1 MLCDQFIMFKQME
14 VTTLSDY
21 YLTSSASFIS
31 DDELYHYG
39 IKGQK
44 WGVRRYQNKDGS
56 LTPAGKK
63 RRSSSDEV
71 RNMSTDELRQKVR
84 RLNNEQR
91 YIDLTKSSSSS
102 VSKTADGIERASRI
116 GGDANKIYK
125 SMNGEN
131 NPYSKVANQGIDA
144 MSRTA
149 RLTKKIDS
157 NVRSKNDTAKALKK
171 LETMSDA
178 DLAKEVD
185 RLDLEQQYS
194 RLSNSKIRRGKSSV
208 NEVLDIAGDIVGI
221 GASAV
226 AIAVGIKKLMGN

>member
-1 MLCDQFIMFKQME
+1 ME
-14 VTTLSDY
+14 VITLSDY
-21 YLTSSASFIS
+21 YLTSSATFIS

-44 WGVRRYQNKDGS
+44 WGIRRYQNKDGS

-91 YIDLTKSSSSS
+91 YIDLTRSSSSS
-102 VSKTADGIERASRI
+102 ISKTADGIERASRI
-116 GGDANKIYK
+116 GGDANRIYK

-171 LETMSDA
+171 LEAMSDA

-194 RLSNSKIRRGKSSV
+194 RLSNSKIRRGKTSV

-226 AIAVGIKKLMGN
+226 AIAVGIKKLMG

>member
-1 MLCDQFIMFKQME
+1 M
-14 VTTLSDY
+14 SDY

-71 RNMSTDELRQKVR
+71 RSMSTDELRQKVR

-91 YIDLTKSSSSS
+91 YIDLTKSSTSSI
-102 VSKTADGIERASRI
+102 SKTADGIERVSRI
-116 GGDANKIYK
+116 GGDANRIYK

-171 LETMSDA
+171 LEAMSDA

-194 RLSNSKIRRGKSSV
+194 RLSNSKIRRGKTSV

-226 AIAVGIKKLMGN
+226 AIAVGIKKLMG

>member
-1 MLCDQFIMFKQME
+1 M
-14 VTTLSDY
+14 SDY

-56 LTPAGKK
+56 LTAAGKK

-102 VSKTADGIERASRI
+102 ISKTAVGIERVSRV
-116 GGDANKIYK
+116 GGDANRIYK

-157 NVRSKNDTAKALKK
+157 NVRSKNDTSKALKK

-194 RLSNSKIRRGKSSV
+194 RLNNSKIRRGKTSV

-226 AIAVGIKKLMGN
+226 TIAIGIKKLMGN

>member
-1 MLCDQFIMFKQME
+1 M
-14 VTTLSDY
+14 SDY

-102 VSKTADGIERASRI
+102 ISKTADGIERASRI

-125 SMNGEN
+125 SMNGDN

-194 RLSNSKIRRGKSSV
+194 RLSNSNIRRGKTSV

-226 AIAVGIKKLMGN
+226 AIAVGIKKLIGN

>member
-1 MLCDQFIMFKQME
+1 M
-14 VTTLSDY
+14 SDY

-56 LTPAGKK
+56 LTAAGKK

-102 VSKTADGIERASRI
+102 ISKTADGIERVSRI

-194 RLSNSKIRRGKSSV
+194 RLSNSKIRRGKTSV

>member
-1 MLCDQFIMFKQME
+1 M
-14 VTTLSDY
+14 SDY

-44 WGVRRYQNKDGS
+44 WGIRRYQNKDGS
-56 LTPAGKK
+56 LTAAGKK
-63 RRSSSDEV
+63 RRSSPDEV

-102 VSKTADGIERASRI
+102 ISKTADGIERVSRI

-171 LETMSDA
+171 LEAMSDA

-194 RLSNSKIRRGKSSV
+194 RLSNSKIRRGKTSV

>member
-1 MLCDQFIMFKQME
+1 M
-14 VTTLSDY
+14 SDY

-102 VSKTADGIERASRI
+102 ISKTADGIERVSRI

-125 SMNGEN
+125 SMYGEN

-157 NVRSKNDTAKALKK
+157 NVRSKNDRAKALKK

-194 RLSNSKIRRGKSSV
+194 RLSNSKIRRGKTSV
-208 NEVLDIAGDIVGI
+208 NEVLDVAGDIVGI

>member
-1 MLCDQFIMFKQME
+1 M
-14 VTTLSDY
+14 SDY

-39 IKGQK
+39 VKGQK

-56 LTPAGKK
+56 LTAAGKK

-102 VSKTADGIERASRI
+102 ISKTADGIERASRI
-116 GGDANKIYK
+116 GGDANRIYK

-171 LETMSDA
+171 LEAMSDA

-194 RLSNSKIRRGKSSV
+194 RLSNSKIRRGKTSV

>member
-1 MLCDQFIMFKQME
+1 ME
-14 VTTLSDY
+14 VATLSDY

-63 RRSSSDEV
+63 RRSNFDEV

-102 VSKTADGIERASRI
+102 ISKTADGIERASRI

-194 RLSNSKIRRGKSSV
+194 RLSNSKIRRGKTSV

-226 AIAVGIKKLMGN
+226 AIAVGIKKLMGS

>member
-1 MLCDQFIMFKQME
+1 M
-14 VTTLSDY
+14 SDY

-157 NVRSKNDTAKALKK
+157 NIRSKNDTVKALKK

-194 RLSNSKIRRGKSSV
+194 RLSNSKIRRGKTSV

>member
-1 MLCDQFIMFKQME
+1 M
-14 VTTLSDY
+14 SDY

-31 DDELYHYG
+31 DGELYHYG

-63 RRSSSDEV
+63 RRSSSDEA

-102 VSKTADGIERASRI
+102 ISKTADGIERVSRI
-116 GGDANKIYK
+116 GGDANRIYK

-194 RLSNSKIRRGKSSV
+194 RLSNSKIRRGKTSV

-226 AIAVGIKKLMGN
+226 AIAVGIKKLMGS

>member
-1 MLCDQFIMFKQME
+1 ME

-63 RRSSSDEV
+63 RRSSSDEA

-102 VSKTADGIERASRI
+102 ISKTADGIERVSRI
-116 GGDANKIYK
+116 GGDANRIYK

-194 RLSNSKIRRGKSSV
+194 RLSNSKIRRGKTSV

>member
-1 MLCDQFIMFKQME
+1 M
-14 VTTLSDY
+14 SDY

-102 VSKTADGIERASRI
+102 ISKTADGIERASRI

-194 RLSNSKIRRGKSSV
+194 RLSNSKIRRGKTSV

>member
-1 MLCDQFIMFKQME
+1 M
-14 VTTLSDY
+14 SDY

-56 LTPAGKK
+56 LTAAGKK

-102 VSKTADGIERASRI
+102 ISKTADGIERVSRI

-171 LETMSDA
+171 LEAMSDA

-194 RLSNSKIRRGKSSV
+194 RLSNSKIRRGKTSV

>member
-1 MLCDQFIMFKQME
+1 M
-14 VTTLSDY
+14 SDY

-63 RRSSSDEV
+63 RRSSSDKV

-102 VSKTADGIERASRI
+102 ISKTADGIERASRI
-116 GGDANKIYK
+116 GGDANRIYK

-131 NPYSKVANQGIDA
+131 NPYSKIANQGIDA

-194 RLSNSKIRRGKSSV
+194 RLSNSKIRRGKTSV

-226 AIAVGIKKLMGN
+226 TIAIGIKKLMGN

>member
-1 MLCDQFIMFKQME
+1 M
-14 VTTLSDY
+14 SDY

-102 VSKTADGIERASRI
+102 ISKTADGIERASRI
-116 GGDANKIYK
+116 GGDANRIYK

-171 LETMSDA
+171 LEAMSDA

-194 RLSNSKIRRGKSSV
+194 RLSNSKIRRGKTSV

>member
-1 MLCDQFIMFKQME
+1 ME

-56 LTPAGKK
+56 LTSAGKK
-63 RRSSSDEV
+63 RRSSSDEA

-102 VSKTADGIERASRI
+102 ISKTADGIERASRI
-116 GGDANKIYK
+116 GGDANRIYK

-194 RLSNSKIRRGKSSV
+194 RLSNSKIRRGKTSV

>member
-1 MLCDQFIMFKQME
+1 M
-14 VTTLSDY
+14 SDY

-91 YIDLTKSSSSS
+91 YIDLTRSSSSS
-102 VSKTADGIERASRI
+102 ISKTADGIERASRI
-116 GGDANKIYK
+116 GGDANRIYK

-171 LETMSDA
+171 LEAMSDA

-194 RLSNSKIRRGKSSV
+194 RLSNSKIRRGKTSV

-226 AIAVGIKKLMGN
+226 AIAVGIKKLMG

>member
-1 MLCDQFIMFKQME
+1 M
-14 VTTLSDY
+14 SDY

-56 LTPAGKK
+56 LTAAGKK
-63 RRSSSDEV
+63 RRSSYDEV

-102 VSKTADGIERASRI
+102 ISKTADGIERASRI
-116 GGDANKIYK
+116 GGDANRIYK

-171 LETMSDA
+171 LEAMSDA

-194 RLSNSKIRRGKSSV
+194 RLSNSKIRRGKTSV

>member
-1 MLCDQFIMFKQME
+1 M
-14 VTTLSDY
+14 SDY

-102 VSKTADGIERASRI
+102 ISKTADGIERVSRI

-125 SMNGEN
+125 SMYGEN

-157 NVRSKNDTAKALKK
+157 DVRSKNDRAKALKK

-194 RLSNSKIRRGKSSV
+194 RLSNSKIRRGKTSV
-208 NEVLDIAGDIVGI
+208 NEVLDVAGDIVGI

>member
-1 MLCDQFIMFKQME
+1 ME
-14 VTTLSDY
+14 VTALSDY

-44 WGVRRYQNKDGS
+44 WGIRRYQNKDGS
-56 LTPAGKK
+56 LTAAGKK

-91 YIDLTKSSSSS
+91 YIDLTKSSTSS

-116 GGDANKIYK
+116 GGDVNKIYK

-178 DLAKEVD
+178 DLAKEID

-194 RLSNSKIRRGKSSV
+194 RLSNSKIRRGKTSV

-226 AIAVGIKKLMGN
+226 AIAVGIKKLMGS

>member
-1 MLCDQFIMFKQME
+1 M
-14 VTTLSDY
+14 SDY

-171 LETMSDA
+171 LEAMSDA

-194 RLSNSKIRRGKSSV
+194 RLSNSKIRRGKTSV

-226 AIAVGIKKLMGN
+226 AIAVGIKKLMG

>member
-1 MLCDQFIMFKQME
+1 M
-14 VTTLSDY
+14 SDY

-102 VSKTADGIERASRI
+102 ISKTADGIERASRI
-116 GGDANKIYK
+116 GGDANRIYK

-131 NPYSKVANQGIDA
+131 NPYSKVASQGIDA

-194 RLSNSKIRRGKSSV
+194 RLSNSKIRRGKTSV

-226 AIAVGIKKLMGN
+226 AIAVGIKKLMG

>member
-1 MLCDQFIMFKQME
+1 M
-14 VTTLSDY
+14 SDY
-21 YLTSSASFIS
+21 YLTSSATFIS

-44 WGVRRYQNKDGS
+44 WGIRRYQNKDGS

-91 YIDLTKSSSSS
+91 YIDLTRSSSSS
-102 VSKTADGIERASRI
+102 ISKTADGIERASRI
-116 GGDANKIYK
+116 GGDANRIYK

-171 LETMSDA
+171 LEAMSDA

-194 RLSNSKIRRGKSSV
+194 RLSNSKIRRGKTSV

-226 AIAVGIKKLMGN
+226 AIAVGIKKLMG

>member
-1 MLCDQFIMFKQME
+1 M
-14 VTTLSDY
+14 SDY

-91 YIDLTKSSSSS
+91 YIDLTRSSSSS
-102 VSKTADGIERASRI
+102 ISKTADGIERASRI
-116 GGDANKIYK
+116 GGDANRIYK

-171 LETMSDA
+171 LEAMSDA

-194 RLSNSKIRRGKSSV
+194 RLSNSKIRRGKTSV

-226 AIAVGIKKLMGN
+226 AIAIGIKKLMGN

>member
-1 MLCDQFIMFKQME
+1 M
-14 VTTLSDY
+14 SDY

-44 WGVRRYQNKDGS
+44 WGIRRYQNKDGS

-102 VSKTADGIERASRI
+102 VSKIADGIERASRI

-157 NVRSKNDTAKALKK
+157 NIRSKNDTAKALKK

>member
-1 MLCDQFIMFKQME
+1 M
-14 VTTLSDY
+14 SDY

-102 VSKTADGIERASRI
+102 ISKTADGIERASRI
-116 GGDANKIYK
+116 GGDVNKIYK

-157 NVRSKNDTAKALKK
+157 NVRSKKDTAKALKK

-194 RLSNSKIRRGKSSV
+194 RLSNSKIRRGKTSV

-226 AIAVGIKKLMGN
+226 AIAVGIKKLIGN

>member
-1 MLCDQFIMFKQME
+1 M
-14 VTTLSDY
+14 SDY

-102 VSKTADGIERASRI
+102 ISKTADGIERASRI

-171 LETMSDA
+171 LEAMSDA

-194 RLSNSKIRRGKSSV
+194 RLSNSKIRRGKTSV

>member
-1 MLCDQFIMFKQME
+1 M
-14 VTTLSDY
+14 SDY

-44 WGVRRYQNKDGS
+44 WGIRRYQNKDGS

-91 YIDLTKSSSSS
+91 YIDLTRSSSSS
-102 VSKTADGIERASRI
+102 ISKTADGIERASRI
-116 GGDANKIYK
+116 GGDANRIYK

-171 LETMSDA
+171 LEAMSDA

-194 RLSNSKIRRGKSSV
+194 RLSNSKIRRGKTSV

-226 AIAVGIKKLMGN
+226 AIAIGIKKLMGN

>member
-1 MLCDQFIMFKQME
+1 M
-14 VTTLSDY
+14 SDY

-31 DDELYHYG
+31 DGELYHYG

-84 RLNNEQR
+84 RLSNEQR

-102 VSKTADGIERASRI
+102 ISKAADGIERASRI

-131 NPYSKVANQGIDA
+131 NPYSKVANQGIDT

-194 RLSNSKIRRGKSSV
+194 RLSNSKIRRGKTSV

-226 AIAVGIKKLMGN
+226 TIAIGIKKLMGN

>member
-1 MLCDQFIMFKQME
+1 M
-14 VTTLSDY
+14 SDY

-157 NVRSKNDTAKALKK
+157 NIRSKNDTARALKK

>member
-1 MLCDQFIMFKQME
+1 M
-14 VTTLSDY
+14 SDY

-102 VSKTADGIERASRI
+102 ISKTADGIERASRI
-116 GGDANKIYK
+116 GGDANRIYK

-194 RLSNSKIRRGKSSV
+194 RLSNSKIRRGKTSV
-208 NEVLDIAGDIVGI
+208 NEVLDMAGDIVGI

>member
-1 MLCDQFIMFKQME
+1 M
-14 VTTLSDY
+14 SDY

-157 NVRSKNDTAKALKK
+157 NIRSKNDTAKALKK

-194 RLSNSKIRRGKSSV
+194 RLSNSKIRRGKTSV

>member
-1 MLCDQFIMFKQME
+1 M
-14 VTTLSDY
+14 SNY

-91 YIDLTKSSSSS
+91 YIDLTKSSRSSI
-102 VSKTADGIERASRI
+102 SKTADGIERVSRI
-116 GGDANKIYK
+116 GGDVNKIYK
-125 SMNGEN
+125 SMYGEN

-157 NVRSKNDTAKALKK
+157 NVRSKNDRAKALKK

-194 RLSNSKIRRGKSSV
+194 RLSNSKIRRGKTSV
-208 NEVLDIAGDIVGI
+208 NEVLDVAGDIVGI

>member
-1 MLCDQFIMFKQME
+1 M
-14 VTTLSDY
+14 SDY

-31 DDELYHYG
+31 DVELYHYG

-56 LTPAGKK
+56 LTAAGKK
-63 RRSSSDEV
+63 RRSSYDEV

-91 YIDLTKSSSSS
+91 YIDLTRSSSSS
-102 VSKTADGIERASRI
+102 ISKTADGIERASRI
-116 GGDANKIYK
+116 GGDANRIYK

-171 LETMSDA
+171 LEAMSDA

-194 RLSNSKIRRGKSSV
+194 RLSNSKIRRGKTSV

-226 AIAVGIKKLMGN
+226 AIAIGIKKLMGN

>member
-1 MLCDQFIMFKQME
+1 M
-14 VTTLSDY
+14 SDY

-91 YIDLTKSSSSS
+91 YIDLTKSSSSFI
-102 VSKTADGIERASRI
+102 SKTADGIERASRI
-116 GGDANKIYK
+116 GGDANRIYK

-171 LETMSDA
+171 LEAMSDA

-194 RLSNSKIRRGKSSV
+194 RLSNSKIRRGKTSV

-226 AIAVGIKKLMGN
+226 TIAVGIKKLMG

>member
-1 MLCDQFIMFKQME
+1 M
-14 VTTLSDY
+14 SDY

-102 VSKTADGIERASRI
+102 ISKTADGIERASRI
-116 GGDANKIYK
+116 GGDANRIYK

-149 RLTKKIDS
+149 RLTKRIDS

-194 RLSNSKIRRGKSSV
+194 RLSNSKIRRGKTSV